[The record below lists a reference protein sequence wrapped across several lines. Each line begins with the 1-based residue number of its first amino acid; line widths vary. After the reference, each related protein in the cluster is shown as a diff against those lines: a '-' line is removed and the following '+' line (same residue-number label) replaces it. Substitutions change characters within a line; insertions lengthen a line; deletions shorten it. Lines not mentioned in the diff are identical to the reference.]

1 MNERSRELFL
11 GSGEENVVNEARLEL
26 ERVAIEKAEPLA
38 RTTLET
44 AQQKLGL
51 IPNMYAYMANA
62 PGLLETYRSGYELF
76 RQGSGFT
83 PVEQEV
89 IFLSISYENGCE
101 YCMAAHSFLAD
112 VQSKVPAEVT
122 EALRKGTDIPDVRLR
137 ALSRFTRILVQK
149 RGRPRKADLDFFRAA
164 GYKDAHVLQ
173 IILAIGVK
181 TLSNYTN
188 HLCGTPVDNAFIKRA
203 WTQSAAG

>member
-1 MNERSRELFL
+1 MTNEVKLQL
-11 GSGEENVVNEARLEL
+11 KKVVL
-26 ERVAIEKAEPLA
+26 EKAEPLA
-38 RTTLET
+38 RATLET
-44 AQQKLGL
+44 TQKKLGM

-62 PGLLETYRSGYELF
+62 PGLLETYRTGYELF

-112 VQSKVPAEVT
+112 GQSKVPPEVT
-122 EALRKGTDIPDVRLR
+122 EALRNGADIPDARLR

-149 RGRPRKADLDFFRAA
+149 RGRPRQTDLDFLRAA
-164 GYKDAHVLQ
+164 GYTDAQVLQ

-188 HLCGTPVDNAFIKRA
+188 HICGTELDGPFTKRSWKRA
-203 WTQSAAG
+203 AVASSV

>member
-1 MNERSRELFL
+1 MNEAKLQ
-11 GSGEENVVNEARLEL
+11 LEK
-26 ERVAIEKAEPLA
+26 VPVEKAEPLA
-38 RTTLET
+38 RATLEM
-44 AQQKLGL
+44 ARQKLGM

-62 PGLLETYRSGYELF
+62 PGLLETYRIGYELF

-122 EALRKGTDIPDVRLR
+122 EALRAGRDIPDARLR
-137 ALSRFTRILVQK
+137 ALSRFTRAMVQK
-149 RGRPRKADLDFFRAA
+149 RGRPLQTDLDVYRAA
-164 GYKDAHVLQ
+164 GYMDAQVLQ
-173 IILAIGVK
+173 IILAIAVK
-181 TLSNYTN
+181 ALSNYTN
-188 HLCGTPVDNAFIKRA
+188 HVCGTEIDGAFAKRSWSRTA
-203 WTQSAAG
+203 TGSQT

>member
-1 MNERSRELFL
+1 MA
-11 GSGEENVVNEARLEL
+11 NEAKVQLSKVPL
-26 ERVAIEKAEPLA
+26 DKAEPLA
-38 RTTLET
+38 RATLET
-44 AQQKLGL
+44 AQQKLGM

-62 PGLLETYRSGYELF
+62 PGLLETYRFGYDLF
-76 RQGSGFT
+76 RQASGFT

-112 VQSKVPAEVT
+112 VQSKVPREVT
-122 EALRKGTDIPDVRLR
+122 EALRNGADIPDSRLR

-149 RGRPRKADLDFFRAA
+149 RGRPRQSDLDLFHAA
-164 GYKDAHVLQ
+164 GYTDAQVLQ

-188 HLCGTPVDNAFIKRA
+188 HVCGTAVDDAFSKRA
-203 WTQSAAG
+203 WTRAAGGSGS

>member
-1 MNERSRELFL
+1 MA
-11 GSGEENVVNEARLEL
+11 NEAKVQLSKVPL
-26 ERVAIEKAEPLA
+26 EKAEPLA
-38 RTTLET
+38 RATLE
-44 AQQKLGL
+44 AAKQKLGM

-62 PGLLETYRSGYELF
+62 PGLLETYRSGYDLF
-76 RQGSGFT
+76 RQASGFT

-89 IFLSISYENGCE
+89 ILLSISYENGCE

-112 VQSKVPAEVT
+112 VQSKVPREVT
-122 EALRKGTDIPDVRLR
+122 EALRNGADIPDSRLR

-149 RGRPRKADLDFFRAA
+149 RGRPRQSDLDLFRAA
-164 GYKDAHVLQ
+164 GYEDAQVLQ

-188 HLCGTPVDNAFIKRA
+188 HVCGTAVDDAFAERA
-203 WTQSAAG
+203 WTRAAGSSSS